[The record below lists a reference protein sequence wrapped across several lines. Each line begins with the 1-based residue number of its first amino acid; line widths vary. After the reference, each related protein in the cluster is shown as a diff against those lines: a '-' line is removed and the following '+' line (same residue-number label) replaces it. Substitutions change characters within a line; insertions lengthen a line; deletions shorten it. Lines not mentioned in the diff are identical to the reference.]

1 MLLRRLLRSYP
12 LRWWITIRIIRNWI
26 SFTRFCFNGYCW
38 FCCSWSWIDCIN
50 GYWYWFNDCYWLLAW
65 VLIGQEPNEGML
77 LGKIVVPVQSPVVK
91 EQAQQSRMA
100 LEMILLLGAPGAK

>member
-38 FCCSWSWIDCIN
+38 
-50 GYWYWFNDCYWLLAW
+50 YWFNDCYWLLAW

-77 LGKIVVPVQSPVVK
+77 LGKIVVPVQSTVVK